1 MIAEALGG
9 SIAEA
14 SDQNMAI
21 ASEERKSAFGTPPLS
36 QLSVGAN
43 DDSKARDASRLDDIL
58 LSYSL
63 A

>member
-9 SIAEA
+9 SMAEA

-21 ASEERKSAFGTPPLS
+21 ASEELKSAFGMPLS
-36 QLSVGAN
+36 QLSVGAD
-43 DDSKARDASRLDDIL
+43 DDSKARETSRLNDIF